1 MAAQQGE
8 PVQPAQ
14 RGKPVRP
21 VVPPKPVVALVGAT
35 GSGKSALALEAAG
48 QAAARGVAVEIVA
61 VDAFT
66 VYRDMDIGTAKP
78 SAAERAR
85 VPHHM
90 VDVLDPEGDC
100 TVRWFQDQAR
110 QAIAGVHARGTVP
123 LLVGGSG
130 LYFRGVVDAL
140 EFPPTDAAVRADV
153 EARYPTPEAAYAAL
167 READPDAAAQMDPGN
182 HRRAVRALEVVALTG
197 RTFSSFRTAWDR
209 FGSVYPG
216 LVVLGVDLPREEL
229 AARIAARTDAMLAAG
244 WLRECAALRPRALS
258 ATARQALGYA
268 ELFDHLD
275 GQCTLEEAA
284 ERIRARTR
292 RYAAY
297 QSRWFRG
304 DPRVRWRAPSA
315 LAGELIQELS
325 ACAS

>member
-1 MAAQQGE
+1 MA
-8 PVQPAQ
+8 VQPGDPA
-14 RGKPVRP
+14 RMGDAAPA
-21 VVPPKPVVALVGAT
+21 PKPVVALVGAT
-35 GSGKSALALEAAG
+35 GSGKSALALHAAE
-48 QAAARGVAVEIVA
+48 QAAARGVTVEIVA

-66 VYRDMDIGTAKP
+66 VYRDMDVGTAKP
-78 SAAERAR
+78 SPAERAR

-90 VDVLDPEGDC
+90 VDVLEPERDC
-100 TVRWFQDQAR
+100 TVRWFQERAR
-110 QAIAGVHARGTVP
+110 QAVAAVHARGAVP

-130 LYFRGVVDAL
+130 LYFRGVVDPL

-153 EARYPTPEAAYAAL
+153 EARHLTPEAAHAAL

-182 HRRAVRALEVVALTG
+182 HRRAVRALEVIALTG

-209 FGSVYPG
+209 FDEAVYPG
-216 LVVLGVDLPREEL
+216 LTVLGVDLSREEL
-229 AARIAARTDAMLAAG
+229 AGRIAARTEAMLATG
-244 WLRECAALRPRALS
+244 WLRECAALRQRALS

-268 ELFDHLD
+268 ELFDHLN